1 MNKGLYSLLQLF
13 FPHQCIGCK
22 TDALPLKHLLC
33 SRCIHQ
39 LPETSF
45 FKHPGNPVEKAFYGR
60 LQLEKAAA
68 LYYFTKNSRV
78 QDLMIQLKYRGNHSA
93 GLFLGRM
100 MGLAMLHSGRFTDI
114 DLLLPLPLNERKQF
128 TRGYNQ
134 AEMICNGIHEIT
146 GLPVICHAIRRK
158 QYTESQTTHGRVARW
173 LNMEGVFE
181 VTAPE
186 ILLNKHILLVD
197 DVITTGATIE
207 ACGSYILSVTGTRL
221 SVAAAAYTI

>member
-1 MNKGLYSLLQLF
+1 MNKGLSSLIQLF

-22 TDALPLKHLLC
+22 SDALALKHLLC
-33 SRCIHQ
+33 NRCIYQ
-39 LPETSF
+39 LPKTGF
-45 FKHPGNPVEKAFYGR
+45 FLHPGNPVEKAFYGR
-60 LQLEKAAA
+60 LQLEQAAA
-68 LYYFTKNSRV
+68 LYYFTKNSLV
-78 QDLMIQLKYRGNHSA
+78 QDLMIQLKYRGNRPA

-100 MGLAMLHSGRFTDI
+100 MGLAMLDSGRFTDI

-134 AEMICNGIHEIT
+134 AEIICNGISEIT
-146 GLPVICHAIRRK
+146 GLPVICHALRRK

-181 VTAPE
+181 VNEPE
-186 ILLNKHILLVD
+186 LLLNKHILLVD

-207 ACGSYILSVTGTRL
+207 ACGSYILSVTNTKL

>member
-1 MNKGLYSLLQLF
+1 M
-13 FPHQCIGCK
+13 
-22 TDALPLKHLLC
+22 
-33 SRCIHQ
+33 HQ
-39 LPETSF
+39 LPETGF

-60 LQLEKAAA
+60 LQLQQAAA
-68 LYYFTKNSRV
+68 LYYFTKNSLV
-78 QDLMIQLKYRGNHSA
+78 QELMIQLKYRGNHSA

-114 DLLLPLPLNERKQF
+114 DMLLPLPLNERKQF

-134 AEMICNGIHEIT
+134 AEMICNGIQEIT

-158 QYTESQTTHGRVARW
+158 QYTESQTTHGRMARW
-173 LNMEGVFE
+173 LNMEGVFD
-181 VTAPE
+181 VISPG
-186 ILLNKHILLVD
+186 ILLNKHVLLVD

>member
-1 MNKGLYSLLQLF
+1 MNKELSSLLQLF

-22 TDALPLKHLLC
+22 SDALAVKHLLC

-39 LPETSF
+39 LPETGF

-60 LQLEKAAA
+60 LQLEQAAA
-68 LYYFTKNSRV
+68 LCYFTKNALI

-100 MGLAMLHSGRFTDI
+100 MGLAILHSGRFTDI

-181 VTAPE
+181 IVAPE
-186 ILLNKHILLVD
+186 LLLNKHILLVD

-207 ACGSYILSVTGTRL
+207 ACGSYILPVTGTRL